1 MRGDVVKVP
10 GRAGGFIVS
19 EANNLFVKWS
29 GEGETSLAMGGE
41 TYHFRGLESIKKVRP
56 FSPLYSCQIMKTI
69 KDVSIYQMI
78 F

>member
-29 GEGETSLAMGGE
+29 GEGEASLAMGG
-41 TYHFRGLESIKKVRP
+41 GDLP
-56 FSPLYSCQIMKTI
+56 F
-69 KDVSIYQMI
+69 
-78 F
+78 